1 MRKSLTKISN
11 ARPLKLSR
19 HTLLPHCL
27 KLLKE
32 YAKRQAKKQINQQ
45 TEQQTRTK
53 QTNGK
58 KKQKQNE
65 NQITQSKIIP
75 K

>member
-1 MRKSLTKISN
+1 MRKSLTKIPN

-32 YAKRQAKKQINQQ
+32 YANKQAKKQVNQQ
-45 TEQQTRTK
+45 TEQQTRTT

-58 KKQKQNE
+58 KTKTKRKRNNTEQNH
-65 NQITQSKIIP
+65 S
-75 K
+75 